1 MSGTFKLLFVCTG
14 NIARSPIA
22 EACARGYLASN
33 GDTGV
38 SWEIV
43 SAGTHAVEGAPVR
56 PEAQRA
62 AADLGYDLSS
72 GRARVLAPEDLE
84 GPDLVLAMSWE
95 QIAHIWSLVPEAW
108 ERSFTLKEFVWWA
121 KRSPSTPPIMFSDPA
136 ERMRDKVKQVHAIR
150 KRARADYGF
159 WGGLRPEDLD
169 LIEPD
174 GKADDAWCDLAKA
187 MRALVTDSVRLVG
200 GS

>member
-22 EACARGYLASN
+22 EACARACLASN

-38 SWEIV
+38 SWDIA

-56 PEAQRA
+56 PEAQQA
-62 AADLGYDLSS
+62 AASLGYDLTAR
-72 GRARVLAPEDLE
+72 RARILAPEDLSQ
-84 GPDLVLAMSWE
+84 PDLILAMGWE
-95 QIAHIWSLVPEAW
+95 QIAHIWSLVPQAW

-121 KRSPSTPPIMFSDPA
+121 KQSPSTPPIMFEYRAD
-136 ERMRDKVKQVHAIR
+136 RMRDKVKQAHAIR
-150 KRARADYGF
+150 KRARADHGF

-169 LIEPD
+169 LIEPE
-174 GKADDAWCDLAKA
+174 GKAEDAWNDLARA
-187 MRALVTDSVRLVG
+187 VRALVTDSVRLVG